1 MQPVAPRSRSLLR
14 RDSGAYAL
22 WVRPRILLG
31 ALGPLSPGG
40 RGNRRA
46 LLRGMLPSRAV
57 RLAVLLSALLGPL
70 PQAGVE
76 AQAAPEKRPLTI
88 AEYRMWRSISGAEIS
103 PDGRW
108 AAWTYTL
115 ERGDDTLHVAALDS
129 DTGHVVPLGSG
140 AQFSDDGRW
149 VAYFLSLPFRDAE
162 RARADNT
169 PVTRKAELLDLAS
182 GEQVTWDDASS
193 FGFAKGSSHF
203 FVKKR
208 RPEAAGARGA
218 GGQASGAQAS
228 GAGRP
233 QGSDLILRNL
243 VEGYDELLGSVDEH
257 GFNKAGTLL
266 AYTVDAAD
274 RDGNG
279 LYLAD
284 LRAGTRRAL
293 DNAKERYARLTWSE
307 DGRALAVLRGDTPDK
322 MLERSNTLLAWV
334 GLDAP
339 SPRRGVFGP
348 EAAPGLPE
356 GKVLSEKAG
365 LTWSEDLAT
374 VFVGIKD
381 QEDKLED
388 WPKAGL
394 PLADVNIWHWAD
406 DRIQAAQ
413 QQQASRDRDRTY
425 VAAVRLAEDRMVPLA
440 DQSMRTVELTRS
452 GRWGIGRDDSAYVH
466 DWKPNLADY
475 YRIDTRTGERNP
487 ILRAHLRDL
496 GLSPD
501 SQHFLYWLDGHVWAY
516 RLDNDQHVNLTA
528 SSPVDFTNQEYDH
541 FGEKPPYGLAG
552 WSKDGASVILNHRY
566 DLWVQPLDGRPGTN
580 LTQNRGFRDDIRFRY
595 VRTDPEERAID
606 LDAPILL
613 SAYGEWTKKEG
624 FFELRNGQLRELA
637 WEDRKFGRP
646 QKALDAERY
655 LFTVQTFRDFPDLWV
670 SGRELSNRQRVT
682 TANPQQE
689 EYLWGSR
696 ILFDYINDDGVRLQG
711 TLAIPDTY
719 REGQKLP
726 MLVRFYE
733 KYSQDLHVHPTPGY
747 RHSPNFAGYV
757 SNGYLVMQPDIHF
770 RVGSSHSDM
779 LECVEAAVRKVI
791 EMGYADPAAVGLSG
805 HSYSGGGG
813 AYIATRSKMFAA
825 VAHGAAPINLV
836 SEFNQLFVGSG
847 QNNHSYD
854 IYGQGRYGTNPYDDF
869 QLYWDQSPISGVETM
884 DTPVLYLHGED
895 DPTVNWE
902 QGLEWYNALRF
913 LGKPVIWLSYP
924 GEGHGLRKLE
934 NRIDFQYRL
943 REFFD
948 HHLKGAPAP
957 RWMTEGVPFLEKE
970 RHLREYAPEV
980 FGAPPDTARSGP
992 SGGSSPSQDLDR
1004 ASPPRDSA
1012 RLSPATTSGRT
1023 WDPRSGLP

>member
-1 MQPVAPRSRSLLR
+1 MHPVAPLSRSPLQRFSRMNAPWAPSGGLPGALSRISPWGRCRVLLR
-14 RDSGAYAL
+14 EAFSA
-22 WVRPRILLG
+22 P
-31 ALGPLSPGG
+31 
-40 RGNRRA
+40 
-46 LLRGMLPSRAV
+46 AV
-57 RLAVLLSALLGPL
+57 TLVLLLSALLGPL
-70 PQAGVE
+70 SQASLQ
-76 AQAAPEKRPLTI
+76 AQAPPEKRPLTI
-88 AEYRMWRSISGAEIS
+88 AEYRLWRSISGAEIS
-103 PDGRW
+103 PDGNW
-108 AAWTYTL
+108 AAWSYTL

-129 DTGHVVPLGSG
+129 DAVHVVPVGSG
-140 AQFSDDGRW
+140 AVFSDDGRW
-149 VAYFLSLPFRDAE
+149 VAYFLSPSFRDAE
-162 RARADNT
+162 RARADNG
-169 PVTRKAELLDLAS
+169 PLIRKAELLDLAS
-182 GEQVTWDDASS
+182 GEKVTWDDASS
-193 FGFAKGSSHF
+193 FGFAKGSGHF

-208 RPEAAGARGA
+208 RPEVAGARGGGG
-218 GGQASGAQAS
+218 GGQASGAA
-228 GAGRP
+228 RP

-243 VEGYDELLGSVDEH
+243 ILGYDELLGSVDEH
-257 GFNKAGTLL
+257 GFNKAGTHL

-284 LRAGTRRAL
+284 LGAGTRRAL

-307 DGRALAVLRGDTPDK
+307 EGDALAVLRGDAPDK
-322 MLERSNTLLAWV
+322 KVERVNTLVAWV
-334 GLDAP
+334 GLSGPD
-339 SPRRGVFGP
+339 PRRYVFG
-348 EAAPGLPE
+348 ADSGSGMPE
-356 GKVLSEKAG
+356 GKVVSEKGG
-365 LTWSEDLAT
+365 LTWSQDLAT

-388 WPKAGL
+388 WPKDGL
-394 PLADVNIWHWAD
+394 SLADVNIWHWAD

-413 QQQASRDRDRTY
+413 QRQASRDRDRTY
-425 VAAVRLAEDRMVPLA
+425 VAAVHLAEGRMVPLA
-440 DQSMRTVELTRS
+440 DERMRTADLTRS
-452 GRWGIGRDDSAYVH
+452 GRWGIGRDESPYIS
-466 DWKPNLADY
+466 DWKPALADY
-475 YRIDTRTGERNP
+475 YRVDTRTGERRE

-501 SQHFLYWLDGHVWAY
+501 SKHLLYWLDGHVWAY
-516 RLDNDQHVNLTA
+516 SLDHDIHLNLTA
-528 SSPVDFTNQEYDH
+528 STPVDFTNQEFDR

-552 WSKDGASVILNHRY
+552 WSRDGASVLLNHRY
-566 DLWVQPLDGRPGTN
+566 DLWLQPLDGRPATN
-580 LTQNRGFRDDIRFRY
+580 LTENRGFRDEIRFRY
-595 VRTDPEERAID
+595 VRTDPEERTID
-606 LDAPILL
+606 LEAPLLL

-624 FFELRNGQLRELA
+624 FFELRDGELRELA

-646 QKALDAERY
+646 QKASDADRY
-655 LFTVQTFRDFPDLWV
+655 LFTVQTFKDFPDLWV
-670 SGRELSNRQRVT
+670 SGQDFADRMRVT
-682 TANPQQE
+682 TANPQQAQ
-689 EYLWGSR
+689 YLWGSR
-696 ILFDYINDDGVRLQG
+696 ILFDYTNNDGVRLQG
-711 TLAIPDTY
+711 TLAIPDGY
-719 REGQKLP
+719 QEGQKLP

-733 KYSQDLHVHPTPGY
+733 KYSQDLHLHPTPGY

-757 SNGYLVMQPDIHF
+757 SNGYLIMQPDIHF

-779 LECVEAAVRKVI
+779 LECIEAAVRKVV
-791 EMGYADPAAVGLSG
+791 ELGYADPAAAGLSG

-847 QNNHSYD
+847 QSNHQYD

-869 QLYWDQSPISGVETM
+869 DLYWDQSPISGVQDM

-913 LGKPVIWLSYP
+913 LGKPIIWLSYP

-957 RWMTEGVPFLEKE
+957 DWMKGGVPFLEKE

-980 FGAPPDTARSGP
+980 FVAPPDTAAAGASGRS
-992 SGGSSPSQDLDR
+992 SSP
-1004 ASPPRDSA
+1004 PG
-1012 RLSPATTSGRT
+1012 SGRA
-1023 WDPRSGLP
+1023 GGGG